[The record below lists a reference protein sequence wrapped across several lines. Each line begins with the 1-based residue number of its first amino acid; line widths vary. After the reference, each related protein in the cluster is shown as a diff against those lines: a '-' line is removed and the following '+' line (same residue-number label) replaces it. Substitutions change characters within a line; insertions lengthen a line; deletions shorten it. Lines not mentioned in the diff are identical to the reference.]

1 MQIIEM
7 KLGLLRTNTY
17 IVAGDE
23 SKDCIIIDPAAEEQK
38 IVDTLSENGL
48 NLCAILLTHGHF
60 DHIGVA
66 ENLRN
71 RFGADIY
78 AMEEE
83 KAILE
88 TSANLS
94 DMIRQNFILKADVNM
109 KDSDVI
115 NLAGCEFKVIHTPGH
130 TIGSCCFYVEKEKVL
145 FSGDTMFCDSYGRTD
160 FPTGSASSIIH
171 SITEK
176 LLKLPDDTKVYPG
189 HEETTTIGYERHN
202 YDYYQF

>member
-17 IVAGDE
+17 IVAGDN
-23 SKDCIIIDPAAEEQK
+23 SKECVIIDPAAEEQK
-38 IVDTLSENGL
+38 IVAKL
-48 NLCAILLTHGHF
+48 NECGFDLCAILLTHGHF

-71 RFGADIY
+71 KYQAKIY

-83 KAILE
+83 KQILE

-94 DMIRQNFILKADVNM
+94 EMIRQNFNLKADVYL
-109 KDSDVI
+109 KDMDI
-115 NLAGCEFKVIHTPGH
+115 IKLADCEFKVIHTPGH
-130 TIGSCCFYVEKEKVL
+130 TIGSCCYYVENEKVL
-145 FSGDTMFCDSYGRTD
+145 FSGDTMFCNSYGRTD
-160 FPTGSASSIIH
+160 FPTGSTSSIIR
-171 SITEK
+171 SITER

-189 HEETTTIGYERHN
+189 HEDTTTIGFERHN

>member
-17 IVAGDE
+17 IVASDD
-23 SKDCIIIDPAAEEQK
+23 SKECIIIDPAAEEQR
-38 IVDTLSENGL
+38 IVNKLTECGL

-66 ENLRN
+66 DNLRK
-71 RFGADIY
+71 RFGAKIY

-88 TSANLS
+88 TPANLS
-94 DMIRQNFILKADVNM
+94 EMIRQNFNLKADVYLN
-109 KDSDVI
+109 DSDVI
-115 NLAGCEFKVIHTPGH
+115 NIAGCEFKVIYTPGH
-130 TIGSCCFYVEKEKVL
+130 TIGSCCYYVEKEKVL
-145 FSGDTMFCDSYGRTD
+145 FSGDTMFCNSYGRTD
-160 FPTGSASSIIH
+160 FPTGSAASIMR

-189 HEETTTIGYERHN
+189 HEDTTTIGFERHN